1 MARRA
6 LGTLFSQPRECK
18 VEVVQ
23 IQVVFLE
30 SRPEDA
36 VDD

>member
-6 LGTLFSQPRECK
+6 LGTLFSKPRESK

-23 IQVVFLE
+23 IQAVFLK